1 MHESVLTGSRLPIK
15 FNRRVSM
22 AIVTKRVVSAGYE
35 KFYDEA
41 MKELETVEEDVRKL
55 VEARVNKLNE
65 IITLCTEEIEVEV
78 PDVVEEETAEG
89 EEEPVATD
97 YVG

>member
-1 MHESVLTGSRLPIK
+1 
-15 FNRRVSM
+15 M

-78 PDVVEEETAEG
+78 PDVVEEETTEG

>member
-1 MHESVLTGSRLPIK
+1 
-15 FNRRVSM
+15 M

-35 KFYDEA
+35 AFYNEA
-41 MKELETVEEDVRKL
+41 QKQLENVEEEVRKL
-55 VEARVNKLNE
+55 VEAKVKKLND
-65 IITLCTEEIEVEV
+65 IITMCTEEVEVEV

>member
-1 MHESVLTGSRLPIK
+1 
-15 FNRRVSM
+15 M

-41 MKELETVEEDVRKL
+41 VKELETVEEDVRKL

-78 PDVVEEETAEG
+78 PDVDETEG
-89 EEEPVATD
+89 EEEQVATD
-97 YVG
+97 IVE